1 MSASPRSLI
10 LGSQLKLGEKE
21 AFEEVRSALLAEG
34 GNVFR
39 ACERLEVPHRTFMR
53 WRETIKGLEKVVQE
67 CRSKSRGKK

>member
-21 AFEEVRSALLAEG
+21 AFEEVRQALIAES
-34 GNVFR
+34 GNVYR

-67 CRSKSRGKK
+67 CRKAPRKK